1 MRRRRAREVRM
12 MMGGLTRILHRSSD
26 EGQVWRMDRDWERR
40 GDPQI
45 SQMGADFLGGEG
57 ERGQNFGDVA

>member
-1 MRRRRAREVRM
+1 M

-57 ERGQNFGDVA
+57 ERGRNFGDVA